1 MDDPK
6 PPAAPISDA
15 QLKALLKRYSDGYLL
30 AHEIIRFGSIVQ
42 GASVVIGILVAVGD
56 FYFVSQIVG
65 RGDYASP
72 MIVAVVLSVLAGG
85 LVYIAGVLVSAAG
98 QILLASLDTAVHT
111 SPFLAHHH
119 RARVMSL
126 S

>member
-1 MDDPK
+1 MDTPN
-6 PPAAPISDA
+6 PPAAPVSDA
-15 QLKALLKRYSDGYLL
+15 HLKALLKRYRDAYLV
-30 AHEIIRFGSIVQ
+30 ANVIIRFGSIVQ
-42 GASVVIGILVAVGD
+42 GAGVVVGIVVAAGS
-56 FYFVSQIVG
+56 FYFVSQMAG
-65 RGDYASP
+65 RGDSATP
-72 MIVAVVLSVLAGG
+72 IVVAAVLSVLVGG
-85 LVYIAGVLVSAAG
+85 LVYIVGVLVSAVG